1 LKLHASNIWACD
13 FFCVQTLLFDT
24 LHVFFVIQH
33 INREVLHVAVTRH
46 PTAEWLAQQ
55 ILESCAWD
63 RRPPRF
69 MIHDRDSRYGP
80 SFDRRLKRLGIKQ
93 VRTPFRC
100 PVANAVAERW
110 VKSARTD
117 WDRNRARL
125 AVGGGFPFPALSI
138 AGRVHIPTMADVS
151 RRPPIIPDGRI
162 SRVRFETLA
171 FLPWA
176 FPKFGE
182 V

>member
-1 LKLHASNIWACD
+1 MLGADPSQSGPRFIILSGDSRFHLTLRGRAHYGICD

-55 ILESCAWD
+55 IIESCAWD

-80 SFDRRLKRLGIKQ
+80 SFDRRLKRLKRFPTDLNRGDSQ
-93 VRTPFRC
+93 RNVD
-100 PVANAVAERW
+100 ER
-110 VKSARTD
+110 VFA
-117 WDRNRARL
+117 
-125 AVGGGFPFPALSI
+125 
-138 AGRVHIPTMADVS
+138 H
-151 RRPPIIPDGRI
+151 
-162 SRVRFETLA
+162 
-171 FLPWA
+171 
-176 FPKFGE
+176 
-182 V
+182 

>member
-1 LKLHASNIWACD
+1 MGLRLLLRADPPVRHASRFLRNP
-13 FFCVQTLLFDT
+13 
-24 LHVFFVIQH
+24 QH
-33 INREVLHVAVTRH
+33 INREVLHVVVTRH

-110 VKSARTD
+110 VKSARTECLD
-117 WDRNRARL
+117 L
-125 AVGGGFPFPALSI
+125 CILKTLS
-138 AGRVHIPTMADVS
+138 T
-151 RRPPIIPDGRI
+151 
-162 SRVRFETLA
+162 
-171 FLPWA
+171 
-176 FPKFGE
+176 
-182 V
+182 